1 MTHQQQPNAA
11 RALATLGVAFLCV
24 LLGLVAF
31 DVRGETPEPEP
42 EVPVVVEV
50 VEVEQEPIFRRVSH
64 TIERGESFG
73 AILQRHGIG
82 GVNDIV
88 AAALPHANL
97 ARVRAGETLEIRFVK
112 ELPVAFRYALDEDR
126 TLHVHL
132 LPEPFAEVE
141 EVQYEVDTDR
151 VEVVVDGT
159 LWDAA
164 IGAGF
169 RARDIV
175 TFARIFEYDVDFAT
189 ELRAGARLVAV
200 ADRLSLDD
208 EFVKIG
214 DIHAIRLE
222 NAGKSWTF
230 VNFEDSWYKPDGRTR
245 ARPFLRTPLEFTRV
259 TGDYGEKR
267 TRGYHGGVDFG
278 APTGTPVRAAADG
291 VVELAQ
297 WNGGYGKYVRVEH
310 PKYGPYK
317 TCYAHLSQ
325 INVKKGEKV
334 KQGDI
339 IGLVGSTGRS
349 TGPHLHYEFK
359 VDDKRVNPLTQVLP
373 DSAALDSTRMAAF
386 ETHRDSVL
394 GQLDEVVLADAD

>member
-1 MTHQQQPNAA
+1 MTNQQNA
-11 RALATLGVAFLCV
+11 RALVTGGVCFLGV

-31 DVRGETPEPEP
+31 DGPEETPT
-42 EVPVVVEV
+42 PVQPVAVQPEV
-50 VEVEQEPIFRRVSH
+50 VEPVEPIVRRVSH

-73 AILQRHGIG
+73 AIMQRH
-82 GVNDIV
+82 DISSV
-88 AAALPHANL
+88 GAIVDAAKPHANL
-97 ARVRAGETLEIRFVK
+97 ARVRAGEELEIRFVDDV
-112 ELPVAFRYALDEDR
+112 PIAFRYTLDEDR
-126 TLHVHL
+126 TLHMHL
-132 LPEPFAEVE
+132 LPDPVADVE
-141 EVQYEVDTDR
+141 EVVYEVETER
-151 VEVVVDGT
+151 VDVVVTGT
-159 LWDAA
+159 LWAAA

-169 RARDIV
+169 RAGDIV
-175 TFARIFEYDVDFAT
+175 TLARIFEYDVDFAT

-200 ADRLSLDD
+200 ADRLSLNG

-222 NAGKSWTF
+222 NRGNSWTF
-230 VNFEDSWYKPDGRTR
+230 VNFEEAWYKPDGRTR
-245 ARPFLRTPLEFTRV
+245 TRPFLRTPLEYTRV

-297 WNGGYGKYVRVEH
+297 WNGGYGKYVRIEH

-317 TCYAHLSQ
+317 TAYAHLSK
-325 INVKKGEKV
+325 IDVKKGEKV
-334 KQGDI
+334 KQGEV

-359 VDDKRVNPLTQVLP
+359 VNDKRVNPLTQVLP
-373 DSAALDSTRMAAF
+373 DSAALDGTKMAAF
-386 ETHRDSVL
+386 EAHRDAWL
-394 GQLDEVVLADAD
+394 PLLEEVVVADAE